1 MKRWNV
7 TLGSAALLGCL
18 SLFFLAA
25 SPAGAVY
32 QVGDHVSDF
41 TLPDGQGNMVSL
53 YDYQDRIVLLAFWFY
68 T

>member
-7 TLGSAALLGCL
+7 RLSVAVLFGCL
-18 SLFFLAA
+18 SLLVLTA

-41 TLPDGQGNMVSL
+41 TLPDGHGNMVSL
-53 YDYQDRIVLLAFWFY
+53 YNYQDRIVLLAFWFY